1 MAQQGL
7 KTSREH
13 CGILTHRSFSAFSWH
28 DLSLIEMQ
36 ENSQRGTA
44 QEQGPNV
51 SEAEC
56 HVSLHIQEESGFR
69 VIFDR
74 FGYVGHRR
82 HLRWLIGQDMCR

>member
-44 QEQGPNV
+44 QEQVRSIAKDQGPNV
-51 SEAEC
+51 SEAGC
-56 HVSLHIQEESGFR
+56 HV
-69 VIFDR
+69 
-74 FGYVGHRR
+74 
-82 HLRWLIGQDMCR
+82 